1 MYFKIIIKYCH
12 KRYKLYNII
21 IKKQYKHK
29 IKLLFTQ
36 IHKFDSMYIYA
47 IKYFLKKIDSLSKH
61 NF

>member
-47 IKYFLKKIDSLSKH
+47 IKYF
-61 NF
+61 